1 MTNLPTFTAGLFL
14 TCFSW
19 FAPASAAPVAA
30 FASPVVEEAPAA
42 AGLSATARM
51 AYTAAF
57 EQHVALTYVRA
68 GLTAAGVPLDV
79 YRKALVGFYNLQ
91 QQGTISSTCH
101 TITIVDF
108 SRSSTRERLWVV
120 DLAQGRLLHHTLVAH
135 GKNTGEEYAQTF
147 SNREGS
153 EMSSLGFYVTG
164 QTYQG
169 KHGLSLKL
177 HGVDQ
182 GYNTNALGR
191 AVVVHGAEYVS
202 QEFIRQHGRLGRSQ
216 GCPALPV
223 AQTPGIIRSIKGGT
237 VLFANGPA
245 TSAYRSQL
253 LLLDSA
259 LLAFAQSKG
268 LVARAS

>member
-1 MTNLPTFTAGLFL
+1 MPNLPTFTAGLLL
-14 TCFSW
+14 TCLSLLIPMGNVR
-19 FAPASAAPVAA
+19 AAAS
-30 FASPVVEEAPAA
+30 VVVPEEAPASSV
-42 AGLSATARM
+42 LSASARM

-57 EQHVALTYVRA
+57 EQHVALTYARA

-91 QQGTISSTCH
+91 QQGTISANCH
-101 TITIVDF
+101 TVTIVDF

-177 HGVDQ
+177 HGVDE

-245 TSAYRSQL
+245 NSAYHSQL

-268 LVARAS
+268 LIARAG